1 MKVVVVQE
9 SDKATMK
16 FGAFEKDHDILV
28 ISYDQLKIHI
38 ETLKSVITTIG
49 LVVCDEGH
57 RLKNNKIKTSQAVNA
72 IPCARRVILSGTPI
86 QNDLGEF
93 YAMVN
98 FVNSQF
104 LGSEDAFS
112 NVFNKNIMKGRNE
125 EDDEENKG
133 IIEKRTKTIIE
144 RAKIFILR
152 RTQVVNRQYLPPKG
166 I

>member
-1 MKVVVVQE
+1 
-9 SDKATMK
+9 MK

-57 RLKNNKIKTSQAVNA
+57 RLKNNKTKISQAVNA

-86 QNDLGEF
+86 QNDLEEF

-98 FVNSQF
+98 FVNPQF

-112 NVFNKNIMKGRNE
+112 NVFNKNIMKGRNAE
-125 EDDEENKG
+125 DEENKE